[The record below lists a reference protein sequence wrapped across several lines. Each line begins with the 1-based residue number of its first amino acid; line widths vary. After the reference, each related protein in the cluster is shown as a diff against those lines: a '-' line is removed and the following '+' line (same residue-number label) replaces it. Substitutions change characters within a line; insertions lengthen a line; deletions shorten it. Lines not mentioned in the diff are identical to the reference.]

1 MPAKRK
7 IDIKTFKAVKT
18 MLSGGATIE
27 ETSDFLGVSSATIS
41 RIRQSETYE
50 EYRQIIAAMWVKQKA
65 QEQQESKPTA
75 EPAPVPAPVPTPT
88 SLNQGYLNNRIY
100 ELLKEQNEMLKL
112 ISNKMAFIVE
122 QLV

>member
-1 MPAKRK
+1 MAKRK
-7 IDIKTFKAVKT
+7 IDIKAFKAVKT

-27 ETSDFLGVSSATIS
+27 ETSEFLDVSPATIS

-75 EPAPVPAPVPTPT
+75 EPAPAPVPVPM
-88 SLNQGYLNNRIY
+88 SLNQGSLNNRIY

>member
-1 MPAKRK
+1 MAKRK
-7 IDIKTFKAVKT
+7 IDTKAFKAVKT

-27 ETSDFLGVSSATIS
+27 ETSEFLGVSPATVS
-41 RIRQSETYE
+41 RIRSAETYE
-50 EYRQIIAAMWVKQKA
+50 EYLHIIAAMYTKKKA
-65 QEQQESKPTA
+65 KEKQESKPVA
-75 EPAPVPAPVPTPT
+75 EPAPTPT